1 MILLRLLFIISL
13 TFAAL
18 DISAQIEESVVPEKQ
33 KKEEKA
39 RISERLLFGGEIG
52 LSFGS
57 ITYIKIAPVV
67 GYRLTDR
74 LLAGLGPIYI
84 YENYK
89 YYDWETSMYGGKL
102 FTSFTIVKG
111 AGEGGFLSLG
121 SIQLHVENEV
131 LNVEKYDF
139 ENERLWID
147 NLLLGGGLYQPLGG
161 RAGIS
166 IYVLFDVTQ
175 NKYSPY
181 YSNNPVFKFGF
192 NF

>member
-1 MILLRLLFIISL
+1 MTLLRSLLIISL
-13 TFAAL
+13 AFSAL
-18 DISAQIEESVVPEKQ
+18 SVSAQIEESVVPEKQ
-33 KKEEKA
+33 KTEGKP
-39 RISERLLFGGEIG
+39 RISEKLVFGGEIG

-57 ITYIKIAPVV
+57 ITYIKIAPIV

-84 YENYK
+84 YEKYK
-89 YYDWETSMYGGKL
+89 YYNYENSMYGGKI
-102 FTSFTIVKG
+102 FTSFTIIKG
-111 AGEGGFLSLG
+111 SDKGGILG
-121 SIQLHVENEV
+121 IGNIQLHVENEV
-131 LNVEKYDF
+131 LNVEKYDVL
-139 ENERLWID
+139 NERLWID
-147 NLLLGGGLYQPLGG
+147 NLLLGGGLYQPIGG

-166 IYVLFDVTQ
+166 VYVLFDVTQ